1 MNKVKKIVLGS
12 MCLMPAFLMSAQTL
26 SRTNVDEILRSLT
39 IEEKAQLLVGSI
51 DANGYFG
58 LPQPTS
64 DDGDGTILIPGAA
77 GQTNSVSRFGIPPTI
92 LADGPAGLRIDPQ
105 RPNDSQSYYCTAF
118 PVGIM
123 LSSTWNPNLVYKIG
137 SMMGDEVKE
146 YGVDMLLAPGVNIM
160 RNPLCG
166 RNFEYYS
173 EDPLLAGKICAGI
186 VNGIQSQGVGTSVKH
201 FAVNNQETNRYQSD
215 SRIGERALREIY
227 LKPFEIVVKEAKPWS
242 IMSAYNKINGEF
254 CQVNRR
260 LLTDILRNEWGFDGF
275 VVTDWCAP
283 KNTAWQ
289 VAAGNDLMMPGV
301 KVQVEHIVNAVR
313 TGELAEKDLDTS
325 ARRILNYILK
335 TPRFAGYKYSDKPNL
350 AGHAAR
356 LREDAAEGIVL
367 LKNDGNVLP
376 LVDSVKTI
384 ALYGV
389 TSYNFIAGGTGSG
402 YAHSPYVLNLKECLD
417 STGYLIQSDL
427 SALYNRYIDVER
439 QKFSFSKGGNHP
451 MFKAIGVQFR
461 APEMAVPA
469 YLAENIAGKSD
480 VAIITIGRE
489 SGEGFDRIVAGDFN
503 LSGTE
508 QELIENVC
516 KEYHKVGKK
525 VIVVLNI
532 GGVVETASWKDL
544 PDAILLAWQGGQ
556 EGAGTVSDI
565 LSGKSYPSGRLP
577 ITFPA
582 RYTDVPSANDFP
594 SDVKRPDDGMFG
606 YSAVLHPKKRTS
618 AERNIDFT
626 EYTEGIEVGYRY
638 YTTHDVK
645 VSYPF
650 GYGLGYTSFDFSN
663 VKSKKG
669 GITVTV
675 TNSGSYPGKEVVQL
689 YVSLPQSSVSRPVK
703 ELKAFAKTKELA
715 PGEFETITLEINPSD
730 LAYWNEE
737 KGGWVVEDGEYIFA
751 VGHDADNI
759 AGQAMHVV
767 KDNKFK

>member
-1 MNKVKKIVLGS
+1 MIRVKKVFLGFL
-12 MCLMPAFLMSAQTL
+12 CLMPVLSMSAQTL
-26 SRTNVDEILRSLT
+26 SFTNVDEILKSLT
-39 IEEKAQLLVGSI
+39 IEEKSQLLVGSI

-64 DDGDGTILIPGAA
+64 NDGDGIILIPGAA
-77 GQTNSVSRFGIPPTI
+77 GQTNSVSRLGIPPTVM
-92 LADGPAGLRIDPQ
+92 ADGPAGLRIDPERKSATQ
-105 RPNDSQSYYCTAF
+105 FYYCTAF

-123 LSSTWNPNLVYKIG
+123 LSSTWNPNLIYGIG
-137 SMMGDEVKE
+137 CMMGNEVKE

-242 IMSAYNKINGEF
+242 VMSAYNKINGEF

-283 KNTAWQ
+283 KNTQ
-289 VAAGNDLMMPGV
+289 QQIAAGNDLMMPGV
-301 KVQVEHIVNAVR
+301 KVQVEDIVNAVKN
-313 TGELAEKDLDTS
+313 GELDEKDLDIS
-325 ARRILNYILK
+325 VRRVLNYIVK
-335 TPRFAGYKYSDKPNL
+335 TPRFADYKYSDSPDL
-350 AGHAAR
+350 TGHAVR
-356 LREDAAEGIVL
+356 LRKDAAEGIVL

-376 LVDSVKTI
+376 LVDSVKTV

-402 YAHSPYVLNLKECLD
+402 YAHSPYVLNLKECMD
-417 STGYLIQSDL
+417 SVGYDIQSDL
-427 SALYNRYIDVER
+427 SALYNRYIDFER

-461 APEMAVPA
+461 APEMSVPT
-469 YLAENIAGKSD
+469 YLAENIATKSD

-489 SGEGFDRIVAGDFN
+489 SGEGFDRTINGDFN
-503 LSGTE
+503 LSEIE

-516 KEYHKVGKK
+516 KEYHKADKK
-525 VIVVLNI
+525 VIVVLNV
-532 GGVVETASWKDL
+532 GGVIETASWKEF

-565 LSGKSYPSGRLP
+565 LSGKSYPSGKLP
-577 ITFPA
+577 ITFPT
-582 RYTDVPSANDFP
+582 RYSDVPSANDFP

-618 AERNIDFT
+618 VERNIDFT

-650 GYGLGYTSFDFSN
+650 GYGLGYSSFNFSN
-663 VKSKKG
+663 VKLKKG
-669 GITVTV
+669 SMSVTV
-675 TNSGSYPGKEVVQL
+675 TNTGSYPGKEVVQL
-689 YVSLPQSSVSRPVK
+689 YVSLPQSSVSRPSK

-715 PGEFETITLEINPSD
+715 PGESETIALEINPDD

-751 VGHDADNI
+751 IGHNANNI
-759 AGQAMHVV
+759 TAQATQIV
-767 KDNKFK
+767 KNNKFK